1 MLSKPERVL
10 SVVLVMLSLLI
21 MAPVCSSLF
30 FWLTLLLA
38 LVQPAFEFSPAARVL
53 SITSAS
59 ALPQPAAT
67 GAVFM
72 QLPP

>member
-1 MLSKPERVL
+1 M
-10 SVVLVMLSLLI
+10 VLVMVSLLI
-21 MAPVCSSLF
+21 MEPVCSSLF
-30 FWLTLLLA
+30 FWLTLVLA
-38 LVQPAFEFSPAARVL
+38 LVQPAFESTPAAP

-67 GAVFM
+67 GAVFK